1 MLLGYTQG
9 HLIDLILKIS
19 VLQANFCWLGDVEE
33 IICPVRGDLMS
44 RIVTMCYGSET
55 PPPPPMLRGEFR
67 PMTTP
72 KLARNVWTYVCWEI
86 SSKSGYRL

>member
-1 MLLGYTQG
+1 M
-9 HLIDLILKIS
+9 
-19 VLQANFCWLGDVEE
+19 F
-33 IICPVRGDLMS
+33 

-55 PPPPPMLRGEFR
+55 PPPPPLLSGEFR